1 MRTIVAGCR
10 YGVDY
15 ADVVDAIE
23 KCGWTP
29 SVIISGGASGA
40 DAHGEHYAVSH
51 GIPFEVYL
59 ANWKKY
65 GLAAGP
71 IRNTEMANVADALIA
86 IWDNVSGG
94 TANMISS
101 AKKHG
106 LKIHVKCITR

>member
-23 KCGWTP
+23 QCGWTP

-51 GIPFEVYL
+51 GIQLRF
-59 ANWKKY
+59 
-65 GLAAGP
+65 
-71 IRNTEMANVADALIA
+71 IA
-86 IWDNVSGG
+86 RTGRSMDWAQARFV
-94 TANMISS
+94 MPRWQMLR
-101 AKKHG
+101 K
-106 LKIHVKCITR
+106 L

>member
-23 KCGWTP
+23 QCGWTL

-51 GIPFEVYL
+51 GIQFEVYR
-59 ANWKKY
+59 ADWKKH
-65 GLAAGP
+65 GLGAGP
-71 IRNTEMANVADALIA
+71 IRNAQMANVAEALIA
-86 IWDNVSGG
+86 IWDGNSVG
-94 TANMISS
+94 TLNMITV
-101 AKKHG
+101 AKKLG
-106 LKIHVKCITR
+106 LKTHVKFITR